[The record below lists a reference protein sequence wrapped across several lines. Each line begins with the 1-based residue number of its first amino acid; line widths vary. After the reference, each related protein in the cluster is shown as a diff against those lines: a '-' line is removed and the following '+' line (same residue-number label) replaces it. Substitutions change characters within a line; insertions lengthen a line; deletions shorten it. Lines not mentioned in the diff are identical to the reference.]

1 MNESA
6 CLSDQNGRRR
16 GFSFSA
22 QPPPPPPATS
32 SVSGSCSSSTCMA
45 AHSDEDVL
53 LLASRKPKRP
63 AGRKKFKETRHPV
76 YRGVRRR
83 GAGKWVCELREPIK
97 QKRIWLGSYPTPEM
111 AARAH
116 DVAALALR
124 GQFATLNFAD
134 SVWRLPVPASKDAK
148 DIRRAAMEAA
158 EGFRDGA
165 DVCNCAETA
174 GKVEEEVESKLRI
187 DVSNIDDEPWT
198 PSSVAGDDIGVDG
211 IIEKMAEAVLYSP
224 AACMQMGNSFIN
236 WDEVESDVVEVSL
249 WSYSI

>member
-6 CLSDQNGRRR
+6 CSSV
-16 GFSFSA
+16 GFRFRESG
-22 QPPPPPPATS
+22 QLPPATS
-32 SVSGSCSSSTCMA
+32 SVSGGSCSSSNCMA

-53 LLASRKPKRP
+53 ARKPKRP

-83 GAGKWVCELREPIK
+83 GNGKWVCELREPIN
-97 QKRIWLGSYPTPEM
+97 QKRIWVGSYPTPEM

-134 SVWRLPVPASKDAK
+134 SVWRLPVPVSKDAK
-148 DIRRAAMEAA
+148 DIRRAAVMAA
-158 EGFRDGA
+158 EGFR
-165 DVCNCAETA
+165 ETTTTTA
-174 GKVEEEVESKLRI
+174 VAKVVEEEVESKLMRI
-187 DVSNIDDEPWT
+187 DVSNIDEEEM
-198 PSSVAGDDIGVDG
+198 GVDG
-211 IIEKMAEAVLYSP
+211 MIEKMAEAVLYSP
-224 AACMQMGNSFIN
+224 ACMQLGNIN
-236 WDEVESDVVEVSL
+236 AFTTWDQADQLGSDDVVEVSL